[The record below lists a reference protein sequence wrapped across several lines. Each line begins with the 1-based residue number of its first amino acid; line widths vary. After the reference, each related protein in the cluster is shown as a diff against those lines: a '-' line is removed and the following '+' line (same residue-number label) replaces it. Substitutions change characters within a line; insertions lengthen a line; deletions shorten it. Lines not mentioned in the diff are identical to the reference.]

1 MPPLHQKKRSPTPE
15 FFWARQNDGKID
27 HIEFFNYFIHYSRKN
42 VISRYSNIL
51 NIYLSDDNRRKLL
64 AQKYKT
70 WKSSKES
77 KIFWQERELKRQQ
90 LTQDFRSSS
99 EISTTAD
106 NIANFNISFIN
117 STFTN
122 KSLYVMDTS
131 KAIELIESNIAS
143 SANNQGEY
151 IINDVDILKQFNIF
165 QQHILGMLETTS
177 LKYTNHLDHALA
189 TASVLMVRNSLHTDM
204 EKFFHKNTIRAIMN
218 DRLSNCGMFTHNFA
232 ADLLMDVKVII
243 QDVIAQKI
251 TSIRAAKL
259 LLALVK
265 EDTNEENDLYQNK
278 VILCFKRMIEEFPRE
293 TLCVEETELIT
304 RFIQSSLQPLFD
316 DIDSEVYLRW
326 TNTQTE
332 EHREDT
338 VSCSDRRPD
347 GCLTAVIKNKK
358 INLGFSEVKTTKYA
372 KDSHKLNADLY
383 RLGVFSKNT
392 INANHLAGALS
403 IQITGTSIA
412 FFLTEKKREG
422 LYLMTELDVIK
433 FPTTLKEIPQL
444 LGYVDNLCDIL
455 HVFHTKCWPH
465 PGRF

>member
-347 GCLTAVIKNKK
+347 G
-358 INLGFSEVKTTKYA
+358 
-372 KDSHKLNADLY
+372 
-383 RLGVFSKNT
+383 SKSRRPST
-392 INANHLAGALS
+392 PR
-403 IQITGTSIA
+403 TPTS
-412 FFLTEKKREG
+412 
-422 LYLMTELDVIK
+422 
-433 FPTTLKEIPQL
+433 
-444 LGYVDNLCDIL
+444 
-455 HVFHTKCWPH
+455 
-465 PGRF
+465 